1 MRSLGRRTTSKI
13 SKPSPKSWVFT
24 FTKLELIEIKV
35 DEWSAL
41 KEVSLD
47 IRGFW
52 CPGLEKPVC

>member
-1 MRSLGRRTTSKI
+1 M
-13 SKPSPKSWVFT
+13 FM
-24 FTKLELIEIKV
+24 FTKLEFIEIEV

-52 CPGLEKPVC
+52 CSGLEKPVP